1 MESKHAVAL
10 VGFCLSMP
18 VWAAE
23 YEVEVRVT
31 VERGCQLIGS
41 TRNAGIESLG
51 VLDFGRIS
59 RLDSGS
65 GPLNAALLNQRVP
78 RLECNPDTTYQLQL
92 DGGQHGGTGDV
103 RYLANGPRALPIPY
117 RIYRDAA
124 RLVPLPVNVPVAG
137 TVPSSGSVALPLY
150 ARIEPL
156 KQVFAAG
163 HYSDVLKVTLTW

>member
-23 YEVEVRVT
+23 YEVQVRVT

-41 TRNAGIESLG
+41 TRNAGIEPLG

-78 RLECNPDTTYQLQL
+78 RGGVGPH
-92 DGGQHGGTGDV
+92 DGAGGRIAPAACRHGGRRRCTVVSGTG
-103 RYLANGPRALPIPY
+103 G
-117 RIYRDAA
+117 
-124 RLVPLPVNVPVAG
+124 
-137 TVPSSGSVALPLY
+137 
-150 ARIEPL
+150 
-156 KQVFAAG
+156 
-163 HYSDVLKVTLTW
+163 

>member
-1 MESKHAVAL
+1 
-10 VGFCLSMP
+10 MP

-78 RLECNPDTTYQLQL
+78 RLECNPDTTYQLQI

-124 RLVPLPVNVPVAG
+124 RLVPLPSMCPWRARCRAAVLWRCRCMRALSRSNRCLPPVIIP
-137 TVPSSGSVALPLY
+137 TC
-150 ARIEPL
+150 
-156 KQVFAAG
+156 
-163 HYSDVLKVTLTW
+163 

>member
-41 TRNAGIESLG
+41 TRNAGIEPLG
-51 VLDFGRIS
+51 VLDFGRIA

-78 RLECNPDTTYQLQL
+78 RGGVGPH
-92 DGGQHGGTGDV
+92 DGAGG
-103 RYLANGPRALPIPY
+103 
-117 RIYRDAA
+117 
-124 RLVPLPVNVPVAG
+124 
-137 TVPSSGSVALPLY
+137 
-150 ARIEPL
+150 
-156 KQVFAAG
+156 
-163 HYSDVLKVTLTW
+163 